1 MAWPKVLNAAG
12 IIENLK
18 RKIASLQERWRG
30 ARREIEDLQKEN
42 EQLRRDGERLRH
54 EQEQM
59 RREQEQ
65 LYEERQRLRQE
76 QERLRREN
84 ERLKRHLEEAQ
95 RANKRQ
101 AAPFSRRQ
109 AKVNP
114 QRPGRKPGRNYGK
127 RYSKPI
133 PKKVD
138 EVIPVPCPTRC
149 ECGGEVEPE
158 KVESQY
164 QQEVLRKTIWKR
176 FDIGI
181 GRCCKCGRR
190 VQGRDPRQ
198 TSDALGAAAVQLGPE
213 ALALA
218 VKLNKGLGMPHGDV
232 AAVLQDGF
240 GLRVQRST
248 ICRAVERV
256 ARRGEPTWHALRDA
270 ARRSMVN
277 AIDETGWNVEAQLRW
292 LWVVVSAQVTFCNIL
307 PGRSFEQA
315 SLLLGADYEGW
326 LTHDGWAVY
335 YKFLRAGHQSCISH
349 LLRRCRDLA
358 AISSPAAARLPL
370 AIQGILEEGLALRD
384 RYEKKEISPH
394 GLWTATGR
402 LESKLDRV
410 LLRRYRDPANRR
422 LVNHLWRERLYLFT
436 FLYCPGLD
444 ATNNAAERAL
454 RPLVVARK
462 NWGGNRTD
470 KGARAQVVLSSILA
484 SARQQGK
491 NPLDVLIELLVSKDK
506 NKILTLVPA
515 SSRAVQDKDGSLT
528 AMLASLPSPLSASRS
543 ADAVPLGSFAF
554 YAEPGVMGSA
564 PSSIPA

>member
-1 MAWPKVLNAAG
+1 MTWPKVLNAAG
-12 IIENLK
+12 VIENLK
-18 RKIASLQERWRG
+18 RKITSLQERWRG
-30 ARREIEDLQKEN
+30 ARREIEELQKEN
-42 EQLRRDGERLRH
+42 ERL
-54 EQEQM
+54 

-76 QERLRREN
+76 QERLRHEN
-84 ERLKRHLEEAQ
+84 ERLKRQLEEAQ

-109 AKVNP
+109 RRANP
-114 QRPGRKPGRNYGK
+114 QRPGRKSGSNYGK

-138 EVIPVPCPTRC
+138 EVIPVPCPTHC
-149 ECGGEVEPE
+149 ECGGEVKPE

-164 QQEVLRKTIWKR
+164 QQEVVRKTIWKR

-181 GRCCKCGRR
+181 GRCGKCRKR

-218 VKLNKGLGMPHGDV
+218 VKMNKGLGMPHGDV

-256 ARRGEPTWHALRDA
+256 ARRGEATWQALRQA

-292 LWVVVSAQVTFCNIL
+292 LWVVVSEQVTFCDIL
-307 PGRSFEQA
+307 PGRGFKQA
-315 SLLLGADYEGW
+315 SSLLGADYDGW

-349 LLRRCRDLA
+349 LIRRCRDLA

-370 AIQGILEEGLALRD
+370 AVKAILEEGLALRD
-384 RYEKKEISPH
+384 RYQKKEISPH

-402 LESKLDRV
+402 LEAKLDRL
-410 LLRRYRDPANRR
+410 LLRGYRDPANRR

-454 RPLVVARK
+454 RPLVIARK

-470 KGARAQVVLSSILA
+470 RGARAQAVLTSILA

-491 NPLDVLIELLVSKDK
+491 NPLNVLIELLVSKDK

-515 SSRAVQDKDGSLT
+515 STGASQDSSTAILTSVPGPLSR
-528 AMLASLPSPLSASRS
+528 LPSRS
-543 ADAVPLGSFAF
+543 EGIVPLESAAF
-554 YAEPGVMGSA
+554 YAEPGTMGSA
-564 PSSIPA
+564 LSSIPA

>member
-18 RKIASLQERWRG
+18 RRIASLQERWRG
-30 ARREIEDLQKEN
+30 ARREVDELQKEN
-42 EQLRRDGERLRH
+42 EGLRRERA
-54 EQEQM
+54 EW
-59 RREQEQ
+59 RREQGQ
-65 LYEERQRLRQE
+65 LHKERQRLQQE
-76 QERLRREN
+76 QERLRREQERLQREN
-84 ERLKRHLEEAQ
+84 ERLKRQLEEAQ

-109 AKVNP
+109 RKANP
-114 QRPGRKPGRNYGK
+114 ERPGRKPGRNYGK

-133 PKKVD
+133 PRKVD
-138 EVIPVPCPTRC
+138 EVIPVPLPTHC
-149 ECGGEVEPE
+149 ECGGEVKAE

-164 QQEVLRKTIWKR
+164 QQEVVRKTIWRR

-181 GRCCKCGRR
+181 GHCRKCGKR

-218 VKLNKGLGMPHGDV
+218 VKLNKGMGMPHGDV

-256 ARRGEPTWHALRDA
+256 ARRGEPTWHALRDT

-292 LWVVVSAQVTFCNIL
+292 LWVVVSEQVTFCDIL
-307 PGRSFEQA
+307 PGRGFEQA
-315 SLLLGADYEGW
+315 STLLGVDYDGW

-335 YKFLRAGHQSCISH
+335 YKFLQAGHQSCISH
-349 LLRRCRDLA
+349 LIRRCRDLA

-370 AIQGILEEGLALRD
+370 AVQAILEEGLALRD
-384 RYEKKEISPH
+384 RYPKKEISPH

-484 SARQQGK
+484 SARQQRK

-506 NKILTLVPA
+506 NKILSLVPTSTRA
-515 SSRAVQDKDGSLT
+515 PQYDSAAAMRETMPSAPPGSPSRCEG
-528 AMLASLPSPLSASRS
+528 
-543 ADAVPLGSFAF
+543 AVPLESVALYGA
-554 YAEPGVMGSA
+554 PGVVGSA
-564 PSSIPA
+564 PTAIPA